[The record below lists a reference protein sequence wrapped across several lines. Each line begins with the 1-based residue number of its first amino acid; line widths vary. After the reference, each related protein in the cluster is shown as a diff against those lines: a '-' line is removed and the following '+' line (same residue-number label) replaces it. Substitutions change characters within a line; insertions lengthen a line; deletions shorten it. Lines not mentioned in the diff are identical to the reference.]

1 MNEVADFHFGIRTG
15 GPVPD
20 AIPGRL
26 IPRTFADA
34 YRAQSVLVER
44 MLAAAGGGTAAPIGY
59 KVACTSSIARRLFGA
74 DGPVFGRL
82 LSCSSWPGGTTLSA
96 AGFPMTALEPE
107 FAFRMAR
114 DVPDIPTP
122 WTRETIVSHV
132 GEMMPALELVGHRFD
147 GWSAYSDKS
156 LAADNAVNLG
166 WIRGDAT
173 ENWRDIDLAG
183 HPVALRVNGEELL
196 TGSGANVMGHPLN
209 AVAWLANA
217 LPEHGLGLRAGDLVT
232 TGVCTDIHDSGPG
245 ECVQADF
252 GELGSVAVTFA
263 D

>member
-1 MNEVADFHFGIRTG
+1 MNEAADFFFGIRTG
-15 GPVPD
+15 KPVPE
-20 AIPGRL
+20 AIPDRVV
-26 IPRTFADA
+26 PPTFADA
-34 YRAQSVLVER
+34 YRAQSILVER
-44 MLAAAGGGTAAPIGY
+44 MLAAADGRSAAPIGY

-74 DGPVFGRL
+74 DGPVFGKL
-82 LSCSSWPGGTTLSA
+82 LSCFSWPDGTTLSA

-107 FAFRMAR
+107 FAFRMAK
-114 DVPDIPTP
+114 DVPETPTR
-122 WTRETIVSHV
+122 WTRETIASHI

-166 WIRGDAT
+166 WLHGAVTND
-173 ENWRDIDLAG
+173 WREVDLAA
-183 HPVALRVNGEELL
+183 HPVALRVNGQEML
-196 TGSGANVMGHPLN
+196 TGKGANVMGHPLN
-209 AVAWLANA
+209 PVAWLANT
-217 LPEHGLGLRAGDLVT
+217 LPEYGLGLRAGDLVT
-232 TGVCTDIHDSGPG
+232 TGVCTDIHVSGPG